1 MRHAPAT
8 LGPRG
13 ASSPTHARH
22 AAGWVE
28 LAAELGAELTAP
40 ERAHVVLAAADTV
53 VLAGD
58 GAWHAL
64 GPVRPL
70 VVHGQTVQAGE
81 VVAAALERRPRW
93 AVTTRP
99 AAARAWDEPACVVSL
114 DPHAWLHGVDA
125 PWPTAWALDPQRAAT
140 RCHGAWCVE
149 VVA

>member
-1 MRHAPAT
+1 MPGDNVA
-8 LGPRG
+8 
-13 ASSPTHARH
+13 
-22 AAGWVE
+22 
-28 LAAELGAELTAP
+28 AP
-40 ERAHVVLAAADTV
+40 ERAHVVLAGADTV

-70 VVHGQTVQAGE
+70 VTHGQTVQAGE
-81 VVAAALERRPRW
+81 VVAVALERRPRW

-125 PWPTAWALDPQRAAT
+125 AWPSSWPLDAQRQAT
-140 RCHGAWCVE
+140 RMADAYCVE
-149 VVA
+149 VLA

>member
-1 MRHAPAT
+1 MRRAPAT
-8 LGPRG
+8 LGARG

-28 LAAELGAELTAP
+28 LAVLPDEDVCAP
-40 ERAHVVLAAADTV
+40 ERAHVVLAGADTV
-53 VLAGD
+53 VLAGA
-58 GAWHAL
+58 GAWHVL
-64 GPVRPL
+64 GPCRPL
-70 VVHGQTVQAGE
+70 VTHGQVVQAGD
-81 VVAAALERRPRW
+81 AIAQALERRPRW

-125 PWPTAWALDPQRAAT
+125 PWPSSWTLDPQRQAT
-140 RCHGAWCVE
+140 RIDDAWCGE